1 LFGATFDIKLWDV
14 KRDDSGACVKLTE
27 DPRLG
32 LKTYNARPL
41 DLAAVERLD
50 MWVRQR
56 HMEITSEA
64 CQGLP
69 TAEKLEVLTAAAK
82 NIALM
87 TFTGQRGVELLGSVD
102 GLTLVALC
110 SIGSSHPN
118 LTREG
123 LRELLCLPENW
134 QEVLKLL
141 RANNN
146 VEEYGIP
153 SSSFQSRPAS
163 QKTKLTRKQRRAQ
176 KLQR

>member
-14 KRDDSGACVKLTE
+14 RRDDSGACVKVTE
-27 DPRLG
+27 DPRVG

-56 HMEITSEA
+56 HMELASEA
-64 CQGLP
+64 CANLP
-69 TAEKLEVLTAAAK
+69 TAERIAVLTAAAK
-82 NIALM
+82 DIALM

-110 SIGSSHPN
+110 ALGVSHPS

-134 QEVLKLL
+134 QEILKLL
-141 RANNN
+141 RASNNA
-146 VEEYGIP
+146 EEYGIP
-153 SSSFQSRPAS
+153 SASFQSRPA
-163 QKTKLTRKQRRAQ
+163 KNRKLTRRERRAG
-176 KLQR
+176 KK